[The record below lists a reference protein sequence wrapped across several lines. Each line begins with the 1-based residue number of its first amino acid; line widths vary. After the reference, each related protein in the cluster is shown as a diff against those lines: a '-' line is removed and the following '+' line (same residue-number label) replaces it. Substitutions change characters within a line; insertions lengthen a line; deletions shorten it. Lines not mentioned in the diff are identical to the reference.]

1 MTAETRW
8 VSSTFAYLY
17 LIFSKLTL
25 QPLSL
30 VTASRGKRWR
40 GCVVEKV
47 SVPFFPVPS
56 KNPNKPPPKKHPA
69 CNLASKH
76 YNSRRWVTRRRLAGR
91 VYLTQIF
98 SAAGPCAD
106 KPCGPQKQRFVPGT
120 PCGCGKR
127 HQAGPARTFGGCS
140 FFWGVGGGG
149 ITRWPSKFKRQACND
164 SRGRAPGHPSEARA
178 VISG

>member
-30 VTASRGKRWR
+30 VTASQGKRWR

-47 SVPFFPVPS
+47 SVPFFFPFPQ
-56 KNPNKPPPKKHPA
+56 KTLTNPPKKHTA
-69 CNLASKH
+69 CNQASKN

-98 SAAGPCAD
+98 SAAGPRAD
-106 KPCGPQKQRFVPGT
+106 NPCGPPKAALRARNPVLLRKT
-120 PCGCGKR
+120 R
-127 HQAGPARTFGGCS
+127 HQAGPARTVGGCS
-140 FFWGVGGGG
+140 FFFLGG